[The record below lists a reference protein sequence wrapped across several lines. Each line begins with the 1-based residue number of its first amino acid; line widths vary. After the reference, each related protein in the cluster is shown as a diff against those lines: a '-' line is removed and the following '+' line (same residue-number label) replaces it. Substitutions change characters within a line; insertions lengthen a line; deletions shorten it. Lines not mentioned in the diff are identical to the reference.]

1 MVGNTESA
9 AEVAKRVQE
18 EGEKEKGSEVK
29 HAEGPTWT
37 PSQVRKVWSDPV
49 LESFANF
56 SGHSLQEIAFAP
68 VDAHELER
76 LLERYKSAQL
86 LPKEEERVRE
96 KRRACL
102 DLDALLE
109 PDEGAV

>member
-1 MVGNTESA
+1 MGNTESV
-9 AEVAKRVQE
+9 AEVAKRARENVGAE
-18 EGEKEKGSEVK
+18 EARGAE
-29 HAEGPTWT
+29 HAEGPAWT

-56 SGHSLQEIAFAP
+56 SGHSLKEIAFAP

-86 LPKEEERVRE
+86 LPKEEDRIRE
-96 KRRACL
+96 KREACR

-109 PDEGAV
+109 PEEGAR